1 MFKYTCEWAIVPF
14 SQILIIKSPI
24 IASTCLEFDNLSQLK
39 MKVLIKKNTS
49 RSTWKRCIQIMSQ
62 NIKSEYKNKLK
73 VHKFVEDSKRLP
85 SIMKESS
92 IKTIFIIRYTIS
104 TQISK
109 RVIKECELWIKVKSS
124 QMLVSFIQYTIWMW
138 FINNYLFSNDFSFI
152 QYTIWMWF
160 INNCKFSI
168 ESIHKLNVIFQQFWV
183 LEIHSKISLLKR
195 QFCNVHFRNLTCW
208 LQ

>member
-1 MFKYTCEWAIVPF
+1 
-14 SQILIIKSPI
+14 
-24 IASTCLEFDNLSQLK
+24 

-62 NIKSEYKNKLK
+62 NIKSEFKNKLK

-168 ESIHKLNVIFQQFWV
+168 ESIHKLNVISQQFWV
-183 LEIHSKISLLKR
+183 LEIHSKISLLMR
-195 QFCNVHFRNLTCW
+195 RFCNVHLRNLTCW